1 MIEATGARYIHLNPY
16 AKHENPI
23 EESFSKKN
31 AFLLRNR
38 ELTRRD
44 PHRALSLAL
53 ESITSE
59 DTAGHYRHAGLN
71 IKGLEIILGCNSGS
85 FDRV

>member
-16 AKHENPI
+16 AKCENPI

-31 AFLLRNR
+31 AFLVRNR
-38 ELTRRD
+38 ELAQRD

-53 ESITSE
+53 ESITSK
-59 DTAGHYRHAGLN
+59 DTAGYYRYV
-71 IKGLEIILGCNSGS
+71 GLEIKSIEIIPGLLTE
-85 FDRV
+85 FE